1 MAASGSRVTTSRSVH
16 RLMRLTGRRA
26 LVIGGA
32 GRLGRVAVATLREL
46 GAKTA
51 VLDLPEVLRRTSS
64 SHGVA
69 VACDLR
75 DDQQTRHAIRRATR
89 HHLKG
94 LEILVHS
101 AAYTGQT
108 NVPGWAT
115 SFDRQTVRA
124 WEEAMRVNVTSAFI
138 AVQEAR
144 QALAASG
151 RGSVIFLA
159 SIYGVVGPDQRLYTG
174 TAMHHP
180 IGYDVSKGGLLQ
192 LTKALAT
199 TLAPKIRVNAISP
212 GGVWDGQPETFRR
225 RYIERTPLKR
235 MATPEDVKGAIA
247 YLASDLSAYVTGH
260 NLIVDGGWTIW

>member
-1 MAASGSRVTTSRSVH
+1 
-16 RLMRLTGRRA
+16 MRLTGRRA
-26 LVIGGA
+26 LIIGGA
-32 GRLGRVAVATLREL
+32 GRLGRVAVATLQEL

-51 VLDLPEVLRRTSS
+51 VLDLPVVLLRRTRPSQ
-64 SHGVA
+64 GMA

-75 DDQQTRHAIRRATR
+75 DEQETRRAIRRVLR
-89 HHLKG
+89 HLKG
-94 LEILVHS
+94 LEILIHS

-108 NVPGWAT
+108 IVPGWAT
-115 SFDRQTVRA
+115 TFDRQTVHA
-124 WEEAMRVNVTSAFI
+124 WEEAMRVNVTSAFT

-144 QALAASG
+144 QALAVSG
-151 RGSVIFLA
+151 HGTVIFLA
-159 SIYGVVGPDQRLYTG
+159 SIYGVVGPDQRLYAG

-180 IGYDVSKGGLLQ
+180 IGYDASKGGLLQ

-212 GGVWDGQPETFRR
+212 GGVWDGQAEVFQR

-235 MATPEDVKGAIA
+235 MAIPEDVKGAIA

-260 NLIVDGGWTIW
+260 NLVVDGGWTAW